1 MRIGIIGAS
10 GNIGSRVLA
19 EAVAR
24 GHEVLAFTR
33 DGAAQK
39 GREWRDLDI
48 FDLDALRGAV
58 ASVDMVVSSYHPGN
72 TARDPGDAL
81 RQAIGDP
88 TVYPRAAA
96 SLT

>member
-48 FDLDALRGAV
+48 FDLDALRSAV
-58 ASVDMVVSSYHPGN
+58 ASVDVVVSSYH
-72 TARDPGDAL
+72 
-81 RQAIGDP
+81 QA
-88 TVYPRAAA
+88 TPRETPAMRCDRRSAIRRSTRVRPQA
-96 SLT
+96 S